1 MWYLIAATALIG
13 MIGIGRSI
21 QQVESALP
29 EPTGPDFYGMPVGSA
44 VDNAV
49 NASDTQQAIAQARS
63 SESSLGAVNK
73 RGPAISLETR
83 GDAPPT
89 NGSPAVQPSV
99 ARTPISTGPIAPTPT
114 ARTPIAPSSVSIP
127 QPAPQRGGKRA
138 SK

>member
-21 QQVESALP
+21 QQVEPAP
-29 EPTGPDFYGMPVGSA
+29 PAPTGPDFFGMPVGSA

-49 NASDTQQAIAQARS
+49 NASDTQQAIAQAQGG
-63 SESSLGAVNK
+63 ESSLGAVNK
-73 RGPAISLETR
+73 RGPAISLEAR

-89 NGSPAVQPSV
+89 NGSPAVQPV
-99 ARTPISTGPIAPTPT
+99 ARTPISTGPISSTPI